1 MRGGNGQQVNR
12 EGVTRVVLVPG
23 NVWRIGLVVIG
34 LIVLFAVGR
43 FVLGEGASLIFT
55 AVMAWFISL
64 AMEPAVSRLARHM
77 PRGAATGLVLL
88 AVVLFLVVFFSLF
101 GALIVEQVTNLVQS
115 LPDFARNAL
124 TWVNGR
130 FGTDYA
136 LEDLWETL
144 NLDTDRL
151 ADMAS
156 QLAGGVLAVLGSIA
170 GAVASFFI
178 FALLLF
184 YLSADGPRLRRWIA
198 TLFPP
203 RIQETTVVVW
213 DTMAEKTGRYV
224 SARLVLAAV
233 NATATAIVFL
243 IIGLPSW
250 LALALWTGMVAQ
262 FVPAIGTYISIVLP
276 VLVGLLSPNPW
287 LGVIVL
293 GWGILYQQVENLTI
307 EPRISARAVNVH
319 PAVSFGSVILGT
331 AMFGVA
337 GALLA
342 IPVVAMLLT
351 LLDLYRT
358 RYDVLP
364 QLEDEFDDGVPSS
377 RIAAGAG
384 GSTGADDDAA
394 EAPSSS

>member
-364 QLEDEFDDGVPSS
+364 QLEDEFNDGVPSS

-384 GSTGADDDAA
+384 GSTGADADAA